1 MSARPKYTD
10 SHCHIY
16 EFAESEIKEYEE
28 NFDLIVAVADDL
40 ESSERTLELAE
51 KFSYIVPCVGVH
63 PWSLKD
69 ITNVE
74 EQLKALEKLASG
86 GRARCIG
93 EVGLD
98 LAFTP
103 NTYNIQLI
111 VFRRILEIAKDY
123 NLPVNLHT
131 AKAWRQ
137 ALEEV
142 VSHGI
147 RRALFH
153 WYTGPF
159 DVLSEIVAHG
169 YIISINPTVKIS
181 ERHREIAKRV
191 PLASLTFESDGPYQY
206 RGLYL
211 SPRMIP
217 ESVKSVAEA
226 RGMDCQE
233 LITIARENL
242 LRFIE

>member
-1 MSARPKYTD
+1 MKYTD
-10 SHCHIY
+10 SHCHVH
-16 EFAESEIKEYEE
+16 EFTESEIEEYGESFE
-28 NFDLIVAVADDL
+28 LIVAVADDL
-40 ESSERTLELAE
+40 ESSNRTLELAE
-51 KFSYIVPCVGVH
+51 KFPYVVPCVGVH
-63 PWSLKD
+63 PWSLSSAS
-69 ITNVE
+69 NVE
-74 EQLKALEKLASG
+74 EQLKALEKLASSG
-86 GRARCIG
+86 KARCIG

-103 NTYNIQLI
+103 ETYSTQLAA
-111 VFRRILEIAKDY
+111 FRRILEIAKDY

-142 VSHGI
+142 VRSGV

-153 WYTGPF
+153 WYTGPL
-159 DVLSEIVAHG
+159 DVLSEIVARG

-181 ERHREIAKRV
+181 EKHREIAKKA
-191 PLASLTFESDGPYQY
+191 PLASITFESDGPYRY
-206 RGLYL
+206 RGLHL

-217 ESVKSVAEA
+217 ESVKIVAEA
-226 RGMDCQE
+226 RSIDRSE
-233 LITIARENL
+233 LIAIARENL